1 MTHAPAITVLA
12 CLLASC
18 SASHAPLVASN
29 VIVTRPVPG
38 TQISAAYLALTNTS
52 RQKITITKFTSPNFE
67 SAELHESV
75 LDDGIARMIALEE
88 LTILPQQTVVLQPG
102 GLHLMLMRPV
112 GAIESVTLH
121 FYAGEA
127 LLLSVDTVVE
137 GLR

>member
-1 MTHAPAITVLA
+1 MTHTPAITVLA

-18 SASHAPLVASN
+18 SASHAPLVASD
-29 VIVTRPVPG
+29 VLVSRPVPG
-38 TQISAAYLALTNTS
+38 TQISAAYLSLTNTS
-52 RQKITITKFTSPNFE
+52 RQKITITKITSPNFE

-75 LDDGIARMIALEE
+75 LDDGIARMVALGE
-88 LTILPQQTVVLQPG
+88 LTIMPQQTVLLEPG

-112 GAIESVTLH
+112 GAIETVTLN

-127 LLLSVDTVVE
+127 LLLSVDTVVK

>member
-1 MTHAPAITVLA
+1 MTHVPAITVLA

-18 SASHAPLVASN
+18 SATHAPLAASD
-29 VIVTRPVPG
+29 VVVTRPVPG

-52 RQKITITKFTSPNFE
+52 RQKITITKVTSPDFE
-67 SAELHESV
+67 SAELHESI

-88 LTILPQQTVVLQPG
+88 LTILPKQTVLLEPG

-137 GLR
+137 GIR